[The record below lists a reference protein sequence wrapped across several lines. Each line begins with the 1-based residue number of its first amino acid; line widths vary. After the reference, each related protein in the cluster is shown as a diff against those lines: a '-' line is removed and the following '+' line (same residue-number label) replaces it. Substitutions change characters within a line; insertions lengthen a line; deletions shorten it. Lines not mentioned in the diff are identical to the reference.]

1 MNNSILFLIAMMAL
15 MMLCMYFLT
24 NNTDLNH
31 IKSKTVGDGQH
42 GTARFASPKEIEKTY
57 SFVPFKMCIRDRA
70 LQSVITGTVQV
81 SEDRIASLLFKLA
94 VEMSMMMHILA
105 ANLDVDN
112 QTLDRLRGKCVQ
124 DVKRSIGSVDFK
136 RVTNY
141 QKNNL

>member
-1 MNNSILFLIAMMAL
+1 MTKIKPGITLYQETVNSMDRNLQRANCRSRNEFTEKAL
-15 MMLCMYFLT
+15 RFYIGY
-24 NNTDLNH
+24 LNKEDDAEY
-31 IKSKTVGDGQH
+31 ISK
-42 GTARFASPKEIEKTY
+42 
-57 SFVPFKMCIRDRA
+57 A

-81 SEDRIASLLFKLA
+81 SEDRIAGLLFKLA

-112 QTLDRLRGKCVQ
+112 QILDRLRCKCVQ

-141 QKNNL
+141 QKNNS